1 MILVRLGGNI
11 LEKINSRQKQAIET
25 EMKIVKTALSL
36 MKNKGYEN
44 TSIREICSAA
54 GISTGAFYHHFKS
67 KEDMINIGF
76 SMYDKYLEDI
86 LDTYTETD
94 SLRMLHFVLL
104 NQTEYVIKEGG
115 NLVLELYRALLSSHT
130 QYAID
135 KDRLYYRTVWK
146 YADQCLREQRINTSL
161 SADYISELLIRVV
174 RGDIIDWCLHEYSYD
189 LMAYI
194 RKDLDV
200 IFKGFSRV

>member
-1 MILVRLGGNI
+1 M
-11 LEKINSRQKQAIET
+11 EKINSRQKQAIET
-25 EMKIVKTALSL
+25 ELKIVKTALSL
-36 MKNKGYEN
+36 IKSKGYEN

-76 SMYDKYLEDI
+76 STYDKYLDDI
-86 LDTYTETD
+86 LDTHTETD
-94 SLRMLHFVLL
+94 PLKMLYFVLL
-104 NQTEYVIKEGG
+104 NQTEYVINEGG

-135 KDRLYYRTVWK
+135 KDRLYYRTVWR
-146 YADQCLREQRINTSL
+146 YVDQCLREKKIITSL

-189 LMAYI
+189 LMEYV

-200 IFKGFSRV
+200 IFKGFSHV